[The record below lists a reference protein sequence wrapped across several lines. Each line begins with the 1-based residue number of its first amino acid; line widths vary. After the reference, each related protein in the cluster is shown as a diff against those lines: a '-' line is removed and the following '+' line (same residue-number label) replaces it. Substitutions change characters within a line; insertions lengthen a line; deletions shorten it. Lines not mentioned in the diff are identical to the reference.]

1 MVFFDPK
8 EREIKCEIVAEIPK
22 LGSQWKVI
30 LDFQPTQNMQNNEST
45 HHLLSFSVK
54 KPQSYRPV
62 SLALN
67 SSSFYVG
74 YREFQNNTLG
84 NWKTIRRNRGS
95 NQMPKVGEWTRIE
108 FSHELV
114 EGRDFLALSI
124 GGEEVS
130 RGEILGPEL
139 RGFCDLQVILGL
151 SGSLPGH
158 IRRLAVLERK

>member
-1 MVFFDPK
+1 M
-8 EREIKCEIVAEIPK
+8 
-22 LGSQWKVI
+22 L
-30 LDFQPTQNMQNNEST
+30 
-45 HHLLSFSVK
+45 
-54 KPQSYRPV
+54 
-62 SLALN
+62 
-67 SSSFYVG
+67 
-74 YREFQNNTLG
+74 
-84 NWKTIRRNRGS
+84 
-95 NQMPKVGEWTRIE
+95 KVGEWTRIE

-151 SGSLPGH
+151 SGSLPGY

>member
-67 SSSFYVG
+67 SSTLYVG

-130 RGEILGPEL
+130 RGEILGPGL

-158 IRRLAVLERK
+158 IRRLAVLEKK

>member
-1 MVFFDPK
+1 MLKKTALFSQGG
-8 EREIKCEIVAEIPK
+8 IP
-22 LGSQWKVI
+22 
-30 LDFQPTQNMQNNEST
+30 
-45 HHLLSFSVK
+45 
-54 KPQSYRPV
+54 
-62 SLALN
+62 
-67 SSSFYVG
+67 

-130 RGEILGPEL
+130 RGEILGPGL

-158 IRRLAVLERK
+158 IRRLAVLEKK

>member
-108 FSHELV
+108 FCHELL

-130 RGEILGPEL
+130 RGEILGPGL